1 MRSLGARQQ
10 AAREFLSLCKVPASR
25 RRLRSA
31 HKPALASGSCQ
42 RKTAHASVWRSPA
55 GGAWV
60 FRTCRLTFSPRA
72 AQGVLGQPGAITCCL
87 NTRKSRGRV
96 PTVFVT
102 PLQDSSGSTA
112 WFVHGRSLLWPEG
125 DFFGLTCKATRVRTQ
140 QLCCGA
146 RLTPGASSG
155 LCTLCCTR
163 PAACLRTRP
172 PSSLSIVRARPSSPP
187 HQPPGTHGSVHRTW
201 ALGGD
206 RMVSLLRAPDTRVLT
221 RVQNLFLFL
230 SLFRTFGDL
239 WASPLGSPAG
249 HGRPAC
255 KGAG

>member
-1 MRSLGARQQ
+1 M
-10 AAREFLSLCKVPASR
+10 
-25 RRLRSA
+25 
-31 HKPALASGSCQ
+31 KPAPLPRMSRALPTAADWRQASSDS
-42 RKTAHASVWRSPA
+42 RARLPA
-55 GGAWV
+55 V
-60 FRTCRLTFSPRA
+60 ST
-72 AQGVLGQPGAITCCL
+72 
-87 NTRKSRGRV
+87 RGRV
-96 PTVFVT
+96 GGGCQPCLSPRCKT
-102 PLQDSSGSTA
+102 SSGSTA

>member
-42 RKTAHASVWRSPA
+42 RKTALASVWRSPA

-102 PLQDSSGSTA
+102 PLQDFKWQYGVVCSRAQPPVARGRLLWADVQGHPCSHSTA
-112 WFVHGRSLLWPEG
+112 LLRCPLDAGRIQWAMHLVLHAACGMSADQASIITKHRARKTLVSAAP
-125 DFFGLTCKATRVRTQ
+125 ATRYPWER
-140 QLCCGA
+140 
-146 RLTPGASSG
+146 ASH
-155 LCTLCCTR
+155 L
-163 PAACLRTRP
+163 
-172 PSSLSIVRARPSSPP
+172 
-187 HQPPGTHGSVHRTW
+187 GTGRGPYGQSVAGS
-201 ALGGD
+201 
-206 RMVSLLRAPDTRVLT
+206 
-221 RVQNLFLFL
+221 
-230 SLFRTFGDL
+230 
-239 WASPLGSPAG
+239 
-249 HGRPAC
+249 
-255 KGAG
+255 